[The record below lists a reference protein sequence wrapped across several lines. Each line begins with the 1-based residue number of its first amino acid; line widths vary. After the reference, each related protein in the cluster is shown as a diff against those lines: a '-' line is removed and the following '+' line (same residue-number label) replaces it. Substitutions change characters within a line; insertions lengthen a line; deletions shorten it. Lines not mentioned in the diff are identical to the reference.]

1 MPDGTSH
8 PGVSSGDEESAMSE
22 RMILDGAG
30 IERIVDETSSSILK
44 NVSAIDKFAIVGIQ
58 TRGVALAERIRAKIE
73 SLSGKKIRMGILDIT
88 FYRDDLSTRGVLPII
103 KETKIEFDIENM
115 SILLVDDVIF
125 TGRTTKA
132 ALESL
137 MSFGRPRSISLFVLI
152 DRGNRELPI
161 QPDYLGLTVET
172 RVDDTVRVHLRETDE
187 EEEGVFI
194 M

>member
-1 MPDGTSH
+1 MKG
-8 PGVSSGDEESAMSE
+8 

-30 IERIVDETSSSILK
+30 IDGIIDETSASILG
-44 NVSAIDKFAIVGIQ
+44 NVRDLDAFAIVGIQ

-73 SLSGKKIRMGILDIT
+73 SLSGKKVRMGILDIT
-88 FYRDDLSTRGVLPII
+88 FYRDDLSTRGVLPVI
-103 KETKIEFDIENM
+103 KETKIDFDIENM

-132 ALESL
+132 ALETL
-137 MSFGRPRSISLFVLI
+137 MSFGRPRAINLFVLI

-161 QPDYLGLTVET
+161 QPDFLGLMVET
-172 RVDDTVRVHLRETDE
+172 DVNDTVRVHLKETDE
-187 EEEGVFI
+187 EDEGVYL